1 MALGAVRTVL
11 PSSARTA
18 SGNSGGVGLAVDGAS
33 KVAVGVSVTAVD
45 GVTPTLDVALQWSH
59 DDGVTWLPAQ
69 AADSFTQVT
78 AVAGEV
84 KVFDVKGPLLRAAYT
99 IAGTTPSFTFSVT
112 AVGL

>member
-11 PSSARTA
+11 PSAERTA
-18 SGNSGGVGLAVDGAS
+18 SGNSGGIGLAVEGAS
-33 KVAVGVSVTAVD
+33 KVAVGVSVTAVA

-59 DDGVTWLPAQ
+59 DGVTWLPAQ

-78 AVAGEV
+78 AVAGAV
-84 KVFDVKGPLLRAAYT
+84 KVFDVKGPWLRAAYT
-99 IAGTTPSFTFSVT
+99 MAGTTPSFTFSVT